1 MKQYKPLKVKYIGK
15 SGKEIE
21 LMIEDFPDDQELII
35 AMTDSTYQAEWKT
48 ELLDS
53 YYEENLNNRR
63 ESRSDRHSQLSTF
76 KYESAEI
83 FGVEDDIEEKLLV
96 QEWMDDLAQ
105 VLSER
110 QRYLIQRCIL
120 DGEGYSSIAREEGKD
135 ESAIRKAVNRAK
147 TKLKKYFQDRPN

>member
-35 AMTDSTYQAEWKT
+35 AVTDLTYQAEWKT

-63 ESRSDRHSQLSTF
+63 ESRRDRHSQLSTF

-96 QEWMDDLAQ
+96 QEWMDDLSQ
-105 VLSER
+105 VLNER

-120 DGEGYSSIAREEGKD
+120 DGESYSSIAREEGKD
-135 ESAIRKAVNRAK
+135 ESAIRKTVNRAK
-147 TKLKKYFQDRPN
+147 TKLKKYYLDRPK